1 MSDLHARITAAID
14 QAEALARRAWD
25 AEPGRWALHHNQTR
39 YGRADEWEIR
49 DYDGDALAWVGA
61 ENDARLIVA
70 HASPD
75 VVLRG
80 LAEDRDILRVVHK
93 LRQHAAFRREHA
105 QQSGWAD
112 DLETYAAELEASVA
126 RRHGIEAS

>member
-1 MSDLHARITAAID
+1 VSDLHARITAAID

-39 YGRADEWEIR
+39 YGRVDEWEIR
-49 DYDGDALAWVGA
+49 DYGGVSLAWVFT
-61 ENDARLIVA
+61 ENDARFIVA

-75 VVLRG
+75 VALRG
-80 LAEDRDILRVVHK
+80 LAEDRDILR
-93 LRQHAAFRREHA
+93 RHAPN
-105 QQSGWAD
+105 
-112 DLETYAAELEASVA
+112 EALLCTPAIHTTLTAWVLCPEVLSVA